1 MICAGLSSL
10 DVGCI
15 DPDDDDDDDEV
26 DDVGNADAAAQAR
39 VVAFVL

>member
-15 DPDDDDDDDEV
+15 DPDDDDDEV

>member
-15 DPDDDDDDDEV
+15 DPDDDDDEV
-26 DDVGNADAAAQAR
+26 DDVGNAAAAAQAR

>member
-15 DPDDDDDDDEV
+15 DPDDDDEV
-26 DDVGNADAAAQAR
+26 DDVGNAAAAAQAR

>member
-15 DPDDDDDDDEV
+15 DPDDDDDDEV
-26 DDVGNADAAAQAR
+26 DDVGNAAAAAQAR

>member
-26 DDVGNADAAAQAR
+26 DDVGNAAAAAQAR